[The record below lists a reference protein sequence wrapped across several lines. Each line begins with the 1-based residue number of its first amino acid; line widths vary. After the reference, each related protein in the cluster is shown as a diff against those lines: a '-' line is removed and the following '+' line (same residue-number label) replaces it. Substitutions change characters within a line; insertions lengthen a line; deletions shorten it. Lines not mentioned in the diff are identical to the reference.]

1 MLDRLCLTD
10 HAARSTIIY
19 PAYYIFLFP
28 AKWRIY
34 QREATINQGMGVDLG
49 DLLTRK
55 KIEIK
60 DLSGK
65 WVAVDAFN
73 TLYQFLSI
81 IRQKDGTPLMDSQG
95 RVTSHLSGL
104 LYRTTNLI
112 EAGVKVAFVFDGDP
126 PDFKAETLKERAE
139 VRDRAADAWE
149 EARAAGED
157 GFKYAQAASRINAEI
172 LQDGRRLIEAMGLPV
187 IQAPSEGEAQAA
199 HMAEKGDVDFAA
211 SQDYDSLLFGAPK
224 VVRNL
229 AITGKRKL
237 PRKNIYVDVEPEVID
252 LVEGLANLG
261 ITRKQL
267 VEIGIMC
274 GTDYNSGL
282 TRVGPKTALKL
293 IREKGDLEAVLA
305 EQEEK
310 EPAETI
316 ENYAS
321 IREFFLHPIVT
332 DDYSIKMK
340 RPRVDEIVSFL
351 VEERDFDSE
360 RVEKTANRLAEVY
373 RRGQSTLDRWF

>member
-1 MLDRLCLTD
+1 
-10 HAARSTIIY
+10 
-19 PAYYIFLFP
+19 
-28 AKWRIY
+28 
-34 QREATINQGMGVDLG
+34 MGVDLG
-49 DLLTRK
+49 ELLARK

-65 WVAVDAFN
+65 WIAVDAFN

-126 PDFKAETLKERAE
+126 PDFKAETLKERSEIREKASE
-139 VRDRAADAWE
+139 AWE

-199 HMAEKGDVDFAA
+199 HMAAKGDVDLAA

-310 EPAETI
+310 ESAEKI
-316 ENYAS
+316 ENYAA
-321 IREFFLHPIVT
+321 IREFFLHPDVT
-332 DDYSIKMK
+332 NDYSIKMK
-340 RPRVDEIVSFL
+340 KPSLDEIVSFL
-351 VEERDFDSE
+351 VEERDFDQE
-360 RVEKTANRLAEVY
+360 RVERTANRLAEVY
-373 RRGQSTLDRWF
+373 KRGQSTLDHWF

>member
-1 MLDRLCLTD
+1 
-10 HAARSTIIY
+10 
-19 PAYYIFLFP
+19 
-28 AKWRIY
+28 
-34 QREATINQGMGVDLG
+34 MGVDLG

-95 RVTSHLSGL
+95 NVTSHLSGL

-112 EAGVKVAFVFDGDP
+112 EAGLKVAFVFDGDP
-126 PDFKAETLKERAE
+126 PDFKAETLKERAG

-149 EARAAGED
+149 EARSAGED

-172 LQDGRRLIEAMGLPV
+172 LRDGRRLIEAMGLPV

-199 HMAEKGDVDFAA
+199 HMAAKGDVDFAA

-237 PRKNIYVDVEPEVID
+237 PRKNIYVDVEPELID

-316 ENYAS
+316 ENFAS

-340 RPRVDEIVSFL
+340 RPRVDEIVTFL

-360 RVEKTANRLAEVY
+360 RVEKTANRLSEVY